1 MLFPEAIA
9 IDPSGRA
16 AFAACMGSMTLTSFF
31 IDAATGALTPTG
43 TVITTWNSP
52 RAIAFGP
59 TGRHV
64 YVIHDSEPGTLSYY
78 EVDPASGSIE
88 LVNAFPLGRFPEA
101 LVIARV
107 AR

>member
-1 MLFPEAIA
+1 
-9 IDPSGRA
+9 
-16 AFAACMGSMTLTSFF
+16 
-31 IDAATGALTPTG
+31 
-43 TVITTWNSP
+43 
-52 RAIAFGP
+52 
-59 TGRHV
+59 V

-88 LVNAFPLGRFPEA
+88 LVNAFPLGRFPGA